1 MSKPRDTDWQSR
13 YHDKVETATH
23 AVRRIRHGSRVF
35 VGSGAGEPQSL
46 VRALAARENL
56 DDAEIVHIM
65 TLGVA
70 PYAEPRFDQRFR
82 HNAFFIGANMRAA
95 VAEGRA
101 DYTPIFLSEIP
112 ALFRTR
118 PHGHR
123 RGAHPGL
130 RARRARLLLVR
141 RLDRHRQVGRRERP
155 GRHRR
160 GQQPGTPRA
169 RRLLHPRP
177 RHRLPWSPATS
188 RSSRRRKGEE
198 SALALQIGRHIADLV
213 EDGATLQLGIGQ
225 IPDAVLR
232 YLGDRHD
239 LGIHTEMFSD
249 GVMPLIEA
257 GVITNDRK
265 TLHPGKM
272 VASFVLGS
280 RALYDFVDDNPI
292 VEFHPTE
299 YTNDPFVIAQNER
312 MIAINS
318 AIEVDLTGQV
328 CADSLGPLF
337 YSRHRRPGRLHPRRG
352 AIARAASRSSPCPR
366 PPRTARS
373 RASCPSSKPGAGVVT
388 SRGDVHYVVTEYGVA
403 YLHGKTMR
411 ERALA
416 LISIAHPKFRPWLLA
431 EAKARHLVYADQIE
445 PEFSMATY
453 PDRLERWA
461 KLKDGSDVFIR
472 PLRMTDEPAL
482 RDTFYALSE
491 ETVYHRFFRHL
502 PTMPHARLQ
511 AFMRTDY
518 ERVMA
523 LVATPQNAEDQPILA
538 VARYDLDVRT
548 QPGRGRL
555 RRPRRVAGQGAR
567 DAPLRGPHGRGA
579 RTGHRWLHGQ
589 RAGRQRGHDA
599 RLPPRWVP
607 HREPAG
613 RWHLRA
619 DHHVRGDAESG
630 REPDDADEWRPALG
644 PGRRRRRQRRRSTS
658 SRPLRAAETG
668 ARLGRA
674 GVAEWQ
680 TRPT

>member
-13 YHDKVETATH
+13 YHAKVETATH

-82 HNAFFIGANMRAA
+82 HNAFFIGANTRDA

-101 DYTPIFLSEIP
+101 DYTPIFLSEVP
-112 ALFRTR
+112 ALFRSGRTVIDVALIQVSQ
-118 PHGHR
+118 PDEHGYCSY
-123 RGAHPGL
+123 GVSTDIVKSAAESAHVVIAEVNSQAPRVLGDCFIH
-130 RARRARLLLVR
+130 VR
-141 RLDRHRQVGRRERP
+141 DIDAMVASDEPILEAPQ
-155 GRHRR
+155 
-160 GQQPGTPRA
+160 
-169 RRLLHPRP
+169 
-177 RHRLPWSPATS
+177 
-188 RSSRRRKGEE
+188 GEE

-292 VEFHPTE
+292 VDFHPTE
-299 YTNDPFVIAQNER
+299 YTNDPFIIAQNER
-312 MIAINS
+312 MIAINA

-328 CADSLGPLF
+328 CADSLGLLF
-337 YSRHRRPGRLHPRRG
+337 YTGIGGQVDFIRG
-352 AIARAASRSSPCPR
+352 A
-366 PPRTARS
+366 ARS
-373 RASCPSSKPGAGVVT
+373 RGGKPIIALPSTAEDGTISRIVPILKPGAGVVT

-416 LISIAHPKFRPWLLA
+416 LVSIAHPKFRPWLLA

-445 PEFSMATY
+445 PEFSMAMY

-538 VARYDLDVRT
+538 VARYDLDTRTNLAEAAFVVRDEWQGKGLGT
-548 QPGRGRL
+548 LLFGALTAAAREQGIAGFTASVLADNVGMMRVFHHTGYPIESRL
-555 RRPRRVAGQGAR
+555 VDGTYELTIHFEGTPDPAPSSTTPMSGSQALAGA
-567 DAPLRGPHGRGA
+567 A
-579 RTGHRWLHGQ
+579 
-589 RAGRQRGHDA
+589 
-599 RLPPRWVP
+599 
-607 HREPAG
+607 
-613 RWHLRA
+613 
-619 DHHVRGDAESG
+619 DAEPVPPVDLV
-630 REPDDADEWRPALG
+630 EAP
-644 PGRRRRRQRRRSTS
+644 PG
-658 SRPLRAAETG
+658 G
-668 ARLGRA
+668 
-674 GVAEWQ
+674 
-680 TRPT
+680 